1 MKGDP
6 IIAQQLTMRY
16 GKHVVLDGLNL
27 RVPRGSVYALIGS
40 NGVGKTTTLQIL
52 MNLLRASTGE
62 ASVLGVDSRKLGVGE
77 YARIGYVSEGQEM
90 PEAMTVAEFLA
101 FWRPFYPTW
110 DAARERELLD
120 LFRLPMDRKLKHLS
134 RGMRM
139 KVAIA
144 SSLSYR
150 PELIVLDEPFSGL
163 DPLVRDEFI
172 EGLLSH
178 AEESTILISSHDLAE
193 IESFSSH
200 VGFLDEGRM
209 QFSEEMVALSERFR
223 EIEVTVDLTSMPS
236 QLPASWVRTEASSAV
251 VRFVET
257 QWNSARTTHE
267 LTQAFPQARAVEVR
281 AMPLRSIS
289 RLSRSRLTR
298 KPIRSCMR

>member
-52 MNLLRASTGE
+52 MNLLRGSTGE
-62 ASVLGVDSRKLGVGE
+62 ASVLGVNSRKLGVSE

-178 AEESTILISSHDLAE
+178 AEESTILISSHDLSE

-281 AMPLRSIS
+281 AMPLRSIFVALAKS
-289 RLSRSRLTR
+289 AR
-298 KPIRSCMR
+298 KAS

>member
-62 ASVLGVDSRKLGVGE
+62 ASVLGVDSRKLGVSE

-139 KVAIA
+139 KAALA

-209 QFSEEMVALSERFR
+209 QFSEEMGALSERFR
-223 EIEVTVDLTSMPS
+223 EIEVTVDITSMPS

-281 AMPLRSIS
+281 AMPLRSIFVALAKS
-289 RLSRSRLTR
+289 AR
-298 KPIRSCMR
+298 KAS

>member
-1 MKGDP
+1 MTGDP
-6 IIAQQLTMRY
+6 IITEQLNMRY
-16 GKHVVLDGLNL
+16 GKHLVLDGLNL

-40 NGVGKTTTLQIL
+40 NGAGKTTTLQIL
-52 MNLLRASTGE
+52 MNLQRGATGS
-62 ASVLGVDSRKLGVGE
+62 ATVLGVDSRKLGVPE
-77 YARIGYVSEGQEM
+77 YGRIGYVSEGQEM
-90 PEAMTVAEFLA
+90 PEAMTVAEFLS

-110 DAARERELLD
+110 DVARERELLEH
-120 LFRLPMDRKLKHLS
+120 FQLPMDRKLKHLS

-139 KVAIA
+139 KAALA

-163 DPLVRDEFI
+163 DPLVRDELI
-172 EGLLSH
+172 EELLSH

-209 QFSEEMVALSERFR
+209 QFSEEMAVLSERFR
-223 EIEVTVDLTSMPS
+223 EIEVTVGITSLPAS
-236 QLPASWVRTEASSAV
+236 LPASWMQMQASPAV

-257 QWNSARTTHE
+257 QWDAGRTAHE
-267 LTQAFPQARAVEVR
+267 VQQTFPDASGLEVR
-281 AMPLRSIS
+281 AMPLRSIFVALAKS
-289 RLSRSRLTR
+289 TR
-298 KPIRSCMR
+298 KAS

>member
-1 MKGDP
+1 MTDDP

-52 MNLLRASTGE
+52 MNLLRGATGQ
-62 ASVLGVDSRKLGVGE
+62 ASVLGVDSRKLGVSQ

-90 PEAMTVAEFLA
+90 PDAMTVAEFLA

-110 DAARERELLD
+110 DSARERELLD

-139 KVAIA
+139 KAALA

-178 AEESTILISSHDLAE
+178 AEESTILIASHDLSE

-209 QFSEEMVALSERFR
+209 QFSEEMSALSERFR
-223 EIEVTVDLTSMPS
+223 EVEVTVDVTAMPS

-267 LTQAFPQARAVEVR
+267 VAQAFPQARSVEVR
-281 AMPLRSIS
+281 AMPLRSIFVALAKS
-289 RLSRSRLTR
+289 AR
-298 KPIRSCMR
+298 KAS